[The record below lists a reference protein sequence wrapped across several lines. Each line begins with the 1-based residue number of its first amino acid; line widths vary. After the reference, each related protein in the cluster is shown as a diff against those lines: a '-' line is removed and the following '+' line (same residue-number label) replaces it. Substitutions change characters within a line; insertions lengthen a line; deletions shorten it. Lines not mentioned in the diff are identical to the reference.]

1 MPAGEVGHPSGGN
14 GEICGGGG
22 GGGDRRI
29 LSSTL
34 ANDAEELEQEQPDAE
49 DELELSDKDLI
60 LQNFWGKVGAGGL
73 SAFLFWTVVDT
84 VLSPMSF

>member
-14 GEICGGGG
+14 GEICA

-34 ANDAEELEQEQPDAE
+34 VDAEELEQEQPDAE
-49 DELELSDKDLI
+49 DELELSDKDLN
-60 LQNFWGKVGAGGL
+60 LENFWGKVGSGGL
-73 SAFLFWTVVDT
+73 SAFLFWTVVDV
-84 VLSPMSF
+84 VLSPVSF